1 MAKHKLFEKLA
12 AEEEKFFGSEFL
24 SPVLKGGKVRVRIS
38 GITVE
43 LNVRPKNF
51 EGWGIFLCEDQKSA
65 RRVREATMT
74 QKREYLN
81 LYPRFSLVVCQRGD
95 RTMGLPANQSDT
107 RFVLQGQVPVSL
119 PEEVQLFETIDVR
132 YDGENFW
139 FDQHSNFRS
148 PRIATHLREMFSE
161 ETKPED
167 ITISGMTQEEKYAYA
182 LAFDIEVESKK
193 DRKEER
199 LKRALE
205 RGGAVLRSYVERG
218 NNYTVEFTVDGQ
230 RHRSTVDV
238 ETLQVASAGICL
250 TDHRTGRAHDSDFD
264 LQSLVGVIREG
275 HNRRLIYRVGG

>member
-1 MAKHKLFEKLA
+1 MANRSLFEKLA
-12 AEEEKFFGSEFL
+12 AEEEQFFGSEFL
-24 SPVLKGGKVRVRIS
+24 SPVLRGSKVRVRIS

-51 EGWGIFLCEDQKSA
+51 EGWGIFRCVDQKIA
-65 RRVREATMT
+65 RRVRDATMA

-107 RFVLQGQVPVSL
+107 RFVLQGQVPISL
-119 PEEVQLFETIDVR
+119 PEEVQLFETVDVR
-132 YDGENFW
+132 YDGEHFW
-139 FDQHSNFRS
+139 FDQHSSFRS

-167 ITISGMTQEEKYAYA
+167 VTISGMTQEEKYAYA

-218 NNYTVEFTVDGQ
+218 NTYTVEFTVDGQ
-230 RHRSTVDV
+230 RHRSTVDA